1 MAETYNQS
9 TRIYDEER
17 NVNVIPTDWSVAES
31 LNTPNANM
39 LYEMYA
45 AGSRFN
51 DPYKSF
57 TQNRASVNVSSI
69 WKTLFC

>member
-31 LNTPNANM
+31 LNTPNAKILIN
-39 LYEMYA
+39 LLHRIE
-45 AGSRFN
+45 
-51 DPYKSF
+51 
-57 TQNRASVNVSSI
+57 
-69 WKTLFC
+69 L